1 MSVAALKAICD
12 AREIRKIA
20 MVDDVFDT
28 PSVNELDR
36 TRYIEFRKR
45 FTAEEPL
52 RRAIQ
57 WVAGAAAIVL
67 PTYDNLEEAQL
78 TPLWKALWHSQIGG
92 RRLSPDVRA
101 ALRDLFTDHG
111 HDVVGMLDLVVELL
125 GLFHKDLGRV
135 VTVHGTAFDPDA
147 VSRADIVLVDF
158 FLGQNLTKA
167 EALERSSAAVEAIVK
182 QARSAGRETPS
193 FLLVSSRPE
202 EIDIGAFRTRSALMK
217 SRFRLF
223 PKAALKSE
231 NVAELVNLHDLVD
244 ASDRA
249 AIIEDL
255 IGDWRSGA
263 LKAIE
268 GVHAKMLELDIS
280 DLVYLDCFRLTH
292 EGTTIG
298 NYLRWFLT
306 ASLHA
311 RVTGELDRKTW
322 KKADG
327 MRLFSVLDESGQ
339 LDADALVKTF
349 DGPSDVI
356 ASAYGDILFDQTRG
370 AGADAFPGPLA
381 NVDLMEGDLFVRPT
395 GKDRQGFANAQ
406 ILAVMTPSCDLLPRQ
421 AGGAPAAKTILFLP
435 GRLKKISDAEM
446 DKSVTDVDFVRIKER
461 GVWSVFHIQW
471 DLKSPVTL
479 DWETATSVGVGTGFR
494 RLGRIRDL
502 YIHKIREKFAS
513 SFTRIGT
520 EVAPLFPRAKAGA
533 VHITLVENGS
543 RKTELL
549 QAFKAGEGLL
559 WEIGP
564 VTLKRPNAN
573 AEEKLLYQ
581 ASRGLA
587 DQIGVALAALQAP
600 VGSARAEAVLRC
612 QATLGEMDNL
622 IAFVRPMKAGR
633 RGKDGV
639 IEFKA
644 AAVPGAAG
652 TSQAEI
658 VIIPH
663 KDS

>member
-1 MSVAALKAICD
+1 VSVAALRAICD
-12 AREIRKIA
+12 ARSIHKIA

-28 PSVNELDR
+28 PSVNDLDR
-36 TRYIEFRKR
+36 TRYAEFRKR
-45 FTAEEPL
+45 FTAEASL

-57 WVAGAAAIVL
+57 WVTGTASTAL
-67 PTYDNLEEAQL
+67 PAYDNLEEVQL
-78 TPLWKALWHSQIGG
+78 APLWKALWHSQING

-111 HDVVGMLDLVVELL
+111 HDVIGMLDLVVDLL
-125 GLFHKDLGRV
+125 GLFHKDLNRV
-135 VTVHGTAFDPDA
+135 VTVHGTDFDPNT

-167 EALERSSAAVEAIVK
+167 EALEQSSAAVESIVK
-182 QARSAGRETPS
+182 QARVSGRETPS

-202 EIDIGAFRTRSALMK
+202 EIDIGAFRKRSALMK

-223 PKAALKSE
+223 PKAALNSD
-231 NVAELVNLHDLVD
+231 NVAELINLHDLVD

-249 AIIEDL
+249 AIVEDL
-255 IGDWRSGA
+255 IDDWRTGA
-263 LKAIE
+263 QKAIE

-322 KKADG
+322 KRADG
-327 MRLFSVLDESGQ
+327 MRLFSVLNESGQ

-349 DGPSDVI
+349 DGPSDAI
-356 ASAYGDILFDQTRG
+356 AGAYGDILFDPTRG
-370 AGADAFPGPLA
+370 VGGDAFPGPLA
-381 NVDLMEGDLFVRPT
+381 AVDLMEGDLFVRPT
-395 GKDRQGFANAQ
+395 GRDRQGFANAQ
-406 ILAVMTPSCDLLPRQ
+406 VRAVMTPSCDLLPRQ
-421 AGGAPAAKTILFLP
+421 AGEPPAAKTVLFLP
-435 GRLKKISDAEM
+435 GRLKKISEADM
-446 DKSVTDVDFVRIKER
+446 DKSVTDVDFVRIRER
-461 GVWSVFHIQW
+461 GIWSVFQIQW
-471 DLKSPVTL
+471 DLKSPITL
-479 DWETATSVGVGTGFR
+479 DWTTATTSGVGSGFR

-502 YIHKIREKFAS
+502 YIHKIRERFAS
-513 SFTRIGT
+513 AFTRIGT

-533 VHITLVENGS
+533 VHMSVVENGR

-549 QAFKAGEGLL
+549 LSFKAGEGLL

-564 VTLKRPNAN
+564 VTLRRPNAN

-587 DQIGVALAALQAP
+587 DKIAAALAELQA
-600 VGSARAEAVLRC
+600 AEGDSRRDAVNRC

-622 IAFVRPMKAGR
+622 IALVRPMKVGR
-633 RGKDGV
+633 RGKDGA

-644 AAVPGAAG
+644 AANPGVGGA
-652 TSQAEI
+652 SQAEI
-658 VIIPH
+658 LIVPH
-663 KDS
+663 KDN